1 MRGNWRHAGLLG
13 LSLLLAGGLESAA
26 SACGRLPDAPA
37 EERLEEGYQ
46 LDRQGDYEGAIKAF
60 KEVLERF
67 PHHRKAQYFLANT
80 YWRDDDFQE
89 AAKAWVAVL
98 RANPV
103 DKLGIEA
110 RTWLAKFAHLYQ
122 GGALVRTYVGGAAG
136 FADGQAAAARLNRP
150 WGMAMGPTGNIYISD
165 TGNHRLRRVTPEG
178 IVLTVAGSGTAGI
191 KDGPARTALL
201 NNPKA
206 LALDP
211 VGNLFFADG
220 PYVRFLTPGGLVG
233 TLVGQPQEL
242 SGKMNIQD
250 GRRGSA
256 TTITATALTCDRD
269 GNVYMADNGTC
280 IRRITP
286 EGVVTTLAGTVS
298 AGYRDGTGSEARFKR
313 IEALRW
319 TSDNVI
325 VALDAGNNRIRAMSM
340 NGEVRSLAGCS
351 RVGYVDGPLALA
363 HFRGLAGMAID
374 SGGNLILADSQNFA
388 IRRITPAQK
397 VETVAGGVSTTLQD
411 GYGFQAGFSSP
422 GDVAVTARRIYVLD
436 RGAHAVRTIQL
447 AGYLNDR

>member
-1 MRGNWRHAGLLG
+1 MRANWRHAGLLG
-13 LSLLLAGGLESAA
+13 LSLLLAGGLDTAA
-26 SACGRLPDAPA
+26 LACGRLPDAPA

-46 LDRQGDYEGAIKAF
+46 LDRQGDYEGAIEAF

-80 YWRDDDFQE
+80 LWRDDDFQE

-98 RANPV
+98 RANPT
-103 DKLGIEA
+103 DKLGVEA

-122 GGALVRTYVGGAAG
+122 GGALVRTYVGGAPG
-136 FADGQAAAARLNRP
+136 FADGQAAAARFNQP

-165 TGNHRLRRVTPEG
+165 TGNHRLRRITPEG
-178 IVLTVAGSGTAGI
+178 LVLTVAGSGAAGI
-191 KDGPARTALL
+191 KDGPARSALL
-201 NNPKA
+201 DRPKA

-233 TLVGQPQEL
+233 TLVGRSE
-242 SGKMNIQD
+242 GKAIQD
-250 GRRGSA
+250 GGRSSA

-280 IRRITP
+280 IRKITP
-286 EGVVTTLAGTVS
+286 EGQVTTLAGTIS
-298 AGYRDGTGSEARFKR
+298 AGFRDGSGSNARFKR
-313 IEALRW
+313 IESMRW

-325 VALDAGNNRIRAMSM
+325 LVLDAGNNRIRAMSM
-340 NGEVRSLAGCS
+340 SGEVRSLPGCS
-351 RVGYVDGPLALA
+351 KVGYVDGPLPLA
-363 HFRGLAGMAID
+363 HFRGLAGMTLDA
-374 SGGNLILADSQNFA
+374 SGNLILADSQNFA

-397 VETVAGGVSTTLQD
+397 VETVAGGVGTTLQD
-411 GYGFQAGFSSP
+411 GYGFQAGFASP
-422 GDVAVTARRIYVLD
+422 GDVAVTSRRIYVLD

-447 AGYLNDR
+447 AGYITDAR